1 MVMTKKKVPTSKKA
15 TKRSKKSSKN
25 NTTPPKFLKS
35 FKVLKLIR
43 GRVVLVFAVLTI
55 ILAAMLIVS
64 YNNTE
69 RLEDELKTLTGENV
83 DQQMR
88 VNLLAGEIAQLSN
101 LEQSFI
107 ITGSDVYLGQYEE
120 QKETIDKTLQDLH
133 KVFNKKGDAR
143 DRIDSIDQ
151 FYNNYLTYSKRV
163 IDVRKESGLDAA
175 QRIVQIGTGAKAM
188 SYVDIHIDMMN
199 KVLAKNTDAQI
210 KKVEKS
216 TEVSMI
222 IFFVL
227 TLLSIILVFM
237 SGTAIFRTIKVN
249 THKINR
255 SLLDMASAG
264 GDLTKRLE
272 IKNDDEFGQISAST
286 NTLIE
291 SIANLVRKVSALTE
305 NVSASGQQL
314 TASAQENATTIQQIA
329 NSTAEIAESS
339 EQTIR
344 SMEQS
349 SNKMSHLEE
358 TTLQLND
365 DAQDLRQTSATMR
378 EAAKEGQN
386 KIQQSAKSMM
396 EIEEVIANTNQ
407 TVTGLGES
415 SEEITSI
422 IGTITSIAEQ
432 TNLLA
437 LNAAIESA
445 RAGEHGKGFA
455 VVADE
460 VRKLAEQ
467 SQRAASEVATIV
479 HTIQDEI
486 SVMVKQNEAG
496 VSKVI
501 QGVEITNE
509 TIQTFDAITR
519 ETEKT
524 IRIIENMV
532 TRIAETKNVSQDV
545 MQSFIAVNSM
555 AEHTAHQADQSAAA
569 AEQGSASIQEIYASS
584 EELSRQAD
592 SLRDLVQ
599 QFKM

>member
-120 QKETIDKTLQDLH
+120 QKETIDNTLQDLH

-188 SYVDIHIDMMN
+188 SYVNIHIDMMN

-291 SIANLVRKVSALTE
+291 SIANLVRKVRALTE

-437 LNAAIESA
+437 LNAAIEAA

-599 QFKM
+599 QFKI

>member
-25 NTTPPKFLKS
+25 NATPSKFLKS

-69 RLEDELKTLTGENV
+69 RLKDELKTLTGKNV
-83 DQQMR
+83 NQQMR

-437 LNAAIESA
+437 LNAAIEAA

>member
-25 NTTPPKFLKS
+25 NATPKKFLKP

-43 GRVVLVFAVLTI
+43 GRVVLVFAVLAI
-55 ILAAMLIVS
+55 ILVAMLIVS

-69 RLEDELKTLTGENV
+69 RLKDELKTLTGKNV
-83 DQQMR
+83 NQQMR

-188 SYVDIHIDMMN
+188 SYVNIHIDMMN

-272 IKNDDEFGQISAST
+272 IKNDDEFGQISSST

-437 LNAAIESA
+437 LNAAIEAA

>member
-25 NTTPPKFLKS
+25 NATPKKFLKP

-43 GRVVLVFAVLTI
+43 GRVVLVFAVLAI
-55 ILAAMLIVS
+55 ILVAMLIVS

-69 RLEDELKTLTGENV
+69 RLKDELKTLTGKNV
-83 DQQMR
+83 NQQMR

-188 SYVDIHIDMMN
+188 SYVNIHIDMMN
-199 KVLAKNTDAQI
+199 KVLAKNTKAQI

-437 LNAAIESA
+437 LNAAIEAA

-532 TRIAETKNVSQDV
+532 TRITETKNVSQDV

-599 QFKM
+599 QFKI

>member
-25 NTTPPKFLKS
+25 NTTPKKFLKS

-69 RLEDELKTLTGENV
+69 RLKDELKTLTGKNV
-83 DQQMR
+83 NQQMR

-437 LNAAIESA
+437 LNAAIEAA

>member
-188 SYVDIHIDMMN
+188 SYVNIHIDMMN

-437 LNAAIESA
+437 LNAAIEAA

-532 TRIAETKNVSQDV
+532 TRITETKNVSQDV

-599 QFKM
+599 QFKI

>member
-25 NTTPPKFLKS
+25 NATPKKFLKS

-43 GRVVLVFAVLTI
+43 GRVVLVFAVLSI
-55 ILAAMLIVS
+55 ILVAMLIVS

-69 RLEDELKTLTGENV
+69 RLKDELQTLTGKNV
-83 DQQMR
+83 NQQMR

-188 SYVDIHIDMMN
+188 SYVNIHIDMMN
-199 KVLAKNTDAQI
+199 KVLAKNTKAQI

-329 NSTAEIAESS
+329 NSTVEIAESS

-365 DAQDLRQTSATMR
+365 DAQDLRQTSATMH

-437 LNAAIESA
+437 LNAAIEAA

>member
-1 MVMTKKKVPTSKKA
+1 MTKKKVPTSKKA

-43 GRVVLVFAVLTI
+43 GRVVLVFAVLAI
-55 ILAAMLIVS
+55 ILVAMLIVS

-69 RLEDELKTLTGENV
+69 RLKDELKTLTGKNV
-83 DQQMR
+83 NQQMR

-188 SYVDIHIDMMN
+188 SYVNIHIDMMN

-437 LNAAIESA
+437 LNAAIEAA

>member
-437 LNAAIESA
+437 LNAAIEAA

>member
-25 NTTPPKFLKS
+25 NATPKKFLKP

-43 GRVVLVFAVLTI
+43 GRVVLVFAVLAI
-55 ILAAMLIVS
+55 ILVAMLIVS

-69 RLEDELKTLTGENV
+69 RLKDELKTLTGKNV
-83 DQQMR
+83 NQQMR

-188 SYVDIHIDMMN
+188 SYVNIHIDMMN
-199 KVLAKNTDAQI
+199 KVLAKNTKAQI

-305 NVSASGQQL
+305 NVSANGQQL

-437 LNAAIESA
+437 LNAAIEAA

-532 TRIAETKNVSQDV
+532 TRITETKNVSQDV

-599 QFKM
+599 QFKI

>member
-25 NTTPPKFLKS
+25 NATPSKFLKS

-69 RLEDELKTLTGENV
+69 RLKDELKTLTGKNV
-83 DQQMR
+83 NQQMR

-437 LNAAIESA
+437 LNAAIEAA

-532 TRIAETKNVSQDV
+532 TRITETKNVSQDV

-599 QFKM
+599 QFKI

>member
-25 NTTPPKFLKS
+25 NATPSKFLKS

-69 RLEDELKTLTGENV
+69 RLKDELKTLTGKNV
-83 DQQMR
+83 NQQMR

-437 LNAAIESA
+437 LNAAIEAA

-599 QFKM
+599 QFKI

>member
-25 NTTPPKFLKS
+25 NATPKKFLKP

-43 GRVVLVFAVLTI
+43 GRVVLVFAVLAI
-55 ILAAMLIVS
+55 ILVAMLIVS

-69 RLEDELKTLTGENV
+69 RLKDELKTLTGKNV
-83 DQQMR
+83 NQQMR

-188 SYVDIHIDMMN
+188 SYVNIHIDMMN

-437 LNAAIESA
+437 LNAAIEAA

>member
-25 NTTPPKFLKS
+25 NATPSKFLKS

-69 RLEDELKTLTGENV
+69 RLKDELKTLTGKNV

-133 KVFNKKGDAR
+133 KAFNKKGDAR

-437 LNAAIESA
+437 LNAAIEAA

-599 QFKM
+599 QFKI

>member
-25 NTTPPKFLKS
+25 NATPKKFLKP

-43 GRVVLVFAVLTI
+43 GRVVLVFAVLSI
-55 ILAAMLIVS
+55 ILVAMLIVS

-69 RLEDELKTLTGENV
+69 RLKDELKTLTGKNV
-83 DQQMR
+83 NQQMR

-188 SYVDIHIDMMN
+188 SYVNIHIDMMN
-199 KVLAKNTDAQI
+199 KVLAKNTKAQI

-305 NVSASGQQL
+305 NVSANGQQL

-437 LNAAIESA
+437 LNAAIEAA

-532 TRIAETKNVSQDV
+532 TRITETKNVSQDV

-599 QFKM
+599 QFKI

>member
-25 NTTPPKFLKS
+25 NATPSKFLKS

-69 RLEDELKTLTGENV
+69 RLKDELKTLTGKNV

-133 KVFNKKGDAR
+133 KAFNKKGDAR

-437 LNAAIESA
+437 LNAAIEAA

-532 TRIAETKNVSQDV
+532 TRITETKNVSQDV

-599 QFKM
+599 QFKI

>member
-25 NTTPPKFLKS
+25 NATPKKFLKP

-43 GRVVLVFAVLTI
+43 GRVVLVFAVLAI
-55 ILAAMLIVS
+55 ILVAMLIVS

-69 RLEDELKTLTGENV
+69 RLKDELKTLTGKNV
-83 DQQMR
+83 NQQMR

-188 SYVDIHIDMMN
+188 SYVNIHIDMMN
-199 KVLAKNTDAQI
+199 KVLAKNTKAQI

-437 LNAAIESA
+437 LNAAIEAA

-599 QFKM
+599 QFKI

>member
-25 NTTPPKFLKS
+25 NATPKKFLKP

-43 GRVVLVFAVLTI
+43 GRVVLVFAVLAI
-55 ILAAMLIVS
+55 ILVAMLIVS

-69 RLEDELKTLTGENV
+69 RLKDELKTLTGKNV
-83 DQQMR
+83 NQQMR

-188 SYVDIHIDMMN
+188 SYVNIHIDMMN

-437 LNAAIESA
+437 LNAAIEAA

-532 TRIAETKNVSQDV
+532 TRITETKNVSQDV

-599 QFKM
+599 QFKI

>member
-25 NTTPPKFLKS
+25 NATPPKFLKS

-69 RLEDELKTLTGENV
+69 RLKDELKTLTGKNV

-133 KVFNKKGDAR
+133 KAFNKKGDAR

-437 LNAAIESA
+437 LNAAIEAA

-532 TRIAETKNVSQDV
+532 TRITETKNVSQDV

-599 QFKM
+599 QFKI

>member
-25 NTTPPKFLKS
+25 NATPSKFLKS

-69 RLEDELKTLTGENV
+69 RLKDELKTLTGKNV

-437 LNAAIESA
+437 LNAAIEAA

-599 QFKM
+599 QFKI

>member
-43 GRVVLVFAVLTI
+43 GRVVLVFAVLAI
-55 ILAAMLIVS
+55 ILVAMLIVS

-69 RLEDELKTLTGENV
+69 RLKDELKTLTGKNV
-83 DQQMR
+83 NQQMR

-188 SYVDIHIDMMN
+188 SYVNIHIDMMN

-437 LNAAIESA
+437 LNAAIEAA

>member
-25 NTTPPKFLKS
+25 NATPKKFLKP

-43 GRVVLVFAVLTI
+43 GRVVLVFAVLAI
-55 ILAAMLIVS
+55 ILVAMLIVS

-69 RLEDELKTLTGENV
+69 RLKDELKTLTGKNV
-83 DQQMR
+83 NQQMR

-188 SYVDIHIDMMN
+188 SYVNIHIDMMN
-199 KVLAKNTDAQI
+199 KVLAKNTKAQI

-437 LNAAIESA
+437 LNAAIEAA

>member
-25 NTTPPKFLKS
+25 NATPKKFLKP

-43 GRVVLVFAVLTI
+43 GRVVLVFAVLAI
-55 ILAAMLIVS
+55 ILVAMLIVS

-69 RLEDELKTLTGENV
+69 RLKDELKTLTGKNV

-188 SYVDIHIDMMN
+188 SYVNIHIDMMN
-199 KVLAKNTDAQI
+199 KVLAKNTKAQI

-305 NVSASGQQL
+305 NVSANGQQL

-437 LNAAIESA
+437 LNAAIEAA

-532 TRIAETKNVSQDV
+532 TRITETKNVSQDV